1 MKKEEVRLKSVQIKN
16 AAVFNHSAHNLLSE
30 VIEKS
35 LNLNNENI
43 LMMITPD
50 VIICAFTC
58 ELYFKAILYNE
69 GIDFKQTHKLD
80 ELFLLLDTQTQKFIE
95 QETISGLQH
104 YDPKKVY
111 DFKQTLKN
119 NGNAFVQMRYF
130 YEKNLS
136 IDYLFLQVLVKV
148 LEHTCNQVFK
158 QEC

>member
-69 GIDFKQTHKLD
+69 GIDFKQTHELD
-80 ELFLLLDTQTQKFIE
+80 ELFLLLDTLLYNFIND
-95 QETISGLQH
+95 TPVS
-104 YDPKKVY
+104 
-111 DFKQTLKN
+111 
-119 NGNAFVQMRYF
+119 
-130 YEKNLS
+130 
-136 IDYLFLQVLVKV
+136 
-148 LEHTCNQVFK
+148 
-158 QEC
+158 